1 MQQRTASANV
11 VYSEVKHRVANSK
24 IPWASV
30 TLTADLCPTMVLS
43 LIRAREYSVQNWSFW
58 VKCLWASVLDFWAR
72 TGQTDRRT
80 DSSIPCTGKWWL
92 YYASLL

>member
-43 LIRAREYSVQNWSFW
+43 LIRAREYSVQN
-58 VKCLWASVLDFWAR
+58 
-72 TGQTDRRT
+72 
-80 DSSIPCTGKWWL
+80 
-92 YYASLL
+92 